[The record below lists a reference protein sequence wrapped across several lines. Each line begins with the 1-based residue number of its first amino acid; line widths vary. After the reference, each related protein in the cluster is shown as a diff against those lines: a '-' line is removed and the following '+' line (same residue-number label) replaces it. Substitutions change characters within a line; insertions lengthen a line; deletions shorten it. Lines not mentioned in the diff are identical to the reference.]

1 MVKIYWT
8 YIIVIC
14 QLIFSRKHI
23 HFERRYPVE
32 KIDLNC
38 DMGESFGAYKLGM
51 DEEVIQYISSANIAC
66 AWHAGDPAVMDRTVE
81 MAVEHGVRVG
91 AHPGYPDLLGFGRRN
106 MDCTMEDLR
115 NYVIFQIG
123 ALQAFCSVHD
133 TKLQHVKPH
142 GALYLT
148 AVENEEVARVVAE
161 AIVSVNPELL
171 YVALAGAKGEL
182 MRRIGQEVGLKVV
195 YEAFPDRAYTPEG
208 TLLSRRQPGA
218 VIKDPQEVSQRALRM
233 VKEGVVIAV
242 DGTTIALEAQTL
254 CVHGDTPTAVDL
266 VRNIRQAMEA
276 DGVVLTPMGKE

>member
-148 AVENEEVARVVAE
+148 AVENEGVARVVAE

-182 MRRIGQEVGLKVV
+182 MRRIGREVGLKVV

>member
-1 MVKIYWT
+1 VK
-8 YIIVIC
+8 
-14 QLIFSRKHI
+14 
-23 HFERRYPVE
+23 

-51 DEEVIQYISSANIAC
+51 DEEVIEYITSANIAC
-66 AWHAGDPAVMDRTVE
+66 AWHAGDPSVMDRTVA
-81 MAVEHGVRVG
+81 MAMEHGVGVG
-91 AHPGYPDLLGFGRRN
+91 AHPGYPDLLGFGRRD

-115 NYVIFQIG
+115 NYVVFQLG
-123 ALQAFCSVHD
+123 ALQAFCSVHS

-148 AVENEEVARVVAE
+148 AVENEGVARVVAE

-208 TLLSRRQPGA
+208 TLLSRRQAGA

-242 DGTTIALEAQTL
+242 DGTTIPLEAQTL

-266 VRNIRQAMEA
+266 VRSIRQAMEA
-276 DGVVLTPMGKE
+276 DGVVLTPMGKK

>member
-23 HFERRYPVE
+23 HFERRYRVK

-51 DEEVIQYISSANIAC
+51 DEEVIQHISSANIAC
-66 AWHAGDPAVMDRTVE
+66 ALHAGDPSVMDRTVA
-81 MAVEHGVRVG
+81 MAVAHGVGVG
-91 AHPGYPDLLGFGRRN
+91 AHPGYPDLLGFGRRD

-123 ALQAFCSVHD
+123 ALQSFCSVHG

-142 GALYLT
+142 GALYLA
-148 AVENEEVARVVAE
+148 AVENEEVARSVAE
-161 AIVSVNPELL
+161 AIVSANPELL

-182 MRRIGQEVGLKVV
+182 MRRIGEEVGLQVV

-208 TLLSRRQPGA
+208 TLLSRRKPGA
-218 VIKDPQEVSQRALRM
+218 VIRDPQEVSERALRM

-266 VRNIRQAMEA
+266 VRSIRQAMEA
-276 DGVVLTPMGKE
+276 DGVVLTPMGKK

>member
-1 MVKIYWT
+1 MK
-8 YIIVIC
+8 
-14 QLIFSRKHI
+14 
-23 HFERRYPVE
+23 

-51 DEEVIQYISSANIAC
+51 DEEVIQHISSANVAC
-66 AWHAGDPAVMDRTVE
+66 GWHAGDPSVMDHTVA
-81 MAVEHGVRVG
+81 MAVEHGVGVG
-91 AHPGYPDLLGFGRRN
+91 AHPSYPDLLGFGRRN

-115 NYVIFQIG
+115 NYVVFQIG
-123 ALQAFCSVHD
+123 ALQAFCKVHG

-148 AVENEEVARVVAE
+148 AVENEEVARIVAE
-161 AIVSVNPELL
+161 AIVSVNSELL

-218 VIKDPQEVSQRALRM
+218 VIKDPQEVSERALRM

-242 DGTTIALEAQTL
+242 DGTTIPLEAQTL

-266 VRNIRQAMEA
+266 VRSIRQAMEA
-276 DGVVLTPMGKE
+276 DGVAVTPMGKE